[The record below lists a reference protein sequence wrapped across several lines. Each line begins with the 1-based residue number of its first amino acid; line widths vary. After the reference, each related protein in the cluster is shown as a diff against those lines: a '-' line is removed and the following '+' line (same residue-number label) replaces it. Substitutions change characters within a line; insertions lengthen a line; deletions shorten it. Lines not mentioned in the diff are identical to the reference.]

1 MAIHN
6 SYHLEHFFNW
16 AYRYVGTSTN
26 PSAFCK
32 ISSAIIFHL
41 CIWLQN
47 VNICCCSCLFLY
59 KLRVSIVLLSGF
71 PHTNVSF
78 IFDIYYDNIST
89 FTIYAR
95 MSNLPRNGGHTLFKY
110 DVTIFKVIFYTLPSC
125 HWIWMFKSG
134 RKWVI
139 LTDCAYELKN
149 SWNFY

>member
-95 MSNLPRNGGHTLFKY
+95 MSNLPRNGGHTLFFPLRIY
-110 DVTIFKVIFYTLPSC
+110 SNMMSLSLRSFFTPFHPVIEFECLKVAA
-125 HWIWMFKSG
+125 SG
-134 RKWVI
+134 W
-139 LTDCAYELKN
+139 
-149 SWNFY
+149 F